1 MKMILAVNN
10 TTNLESGIAA
20 TSVFEASGGVIGSA
34 PDADWQLMDRAGSVA
49 DFHVKI
55 FQQDGHFCA
64 TPLDREGMIVN
75 RSSRPMRPGS
85 TFSVSDGDTW
95 NIGDFNVSVYIAESE
110 KSASGGK
117 TPGEQWAGQ
126 FSSIETLVPGSLQN
140 DDRREQLN
148 AEAILADYSEADDE
162 KAEFFATRDR
172 AVKEALDPITHLNKV
187 SQSLEDDSTDPVAL
201 FDRKRGTSSM
211 SDDKTLIDDLN
222 IRPQQGTDSLGLDDP
237 MAQNAH
243 FSGPRP
249 TSNGEDLDSYLQE
262 LTQAGSRSISQIR
275 AREEWHDGVKSG
287 NFDEDQQV
295 DHVVLRP
302 LLNAMGLPVS
312 DMSVPE
318 ANRVARETG
327 EAMLAAIIGLME
339 IHNRQ
344 GGDRNS
350 LNDTHLHPVEDN
362 PLRLGM
368 TPGDAVRDLFLVQSP
383 VHLNAPA
390 AIEESLAQ
398 ITAHEEAS
406 QTAIEAALDAVLG
419 ALSPAQLSRRF
430 ARYKGHAPKS
440 GDADAW
446 HWQMYQHYYSEMKS
460 DRQRGLGRMFWEIFR
475 QVYDREMRSKTLE
488 SQFGSAS
495 VHDL

>member
-49 DFHVKI
+49 DFHVRV
-55 FQQDGHFCA
+55 FQQDGLFCA
-64 TPLDREGMIVN
+64 TPLDHDGMVVN
-75 RSSRPMRPGS
+75 RASRPMRKGT

-95 NIGDFNVSVYIAESE
+95 NIGDFNVSVYIAIDEN
-110 KSASGGK
+110 SATGGS

-126 FSSIETLVPGSLQN
+126 FSSIETLLPGALKN
-140 DDRREQLN
+140 DDQREQLN
-148 AEAILADYSEADDE
+148 AEAILADYSAEDDE
-162 KAEFFATRDR
+162 KAEFFATKDR
-172 AVKEALDPITHLNKV
+172 AIKEALDPVTHLNKA
-187 SQSLEDDSTDPVAL
+187 SQSLEDDSKDPVVL
-201 FDRKRGTSSM
+201 FDRKRGASAM
-211 SDDKTLIDDLN
+211 SDEKSLIDDLN
-222 IRPQQGTDSLGLDDP
+222 VKPQQGTENLGLDDP
-237 MAQNAH
+237 MAQNA
-243 FSGPRP
+243 FFAGPKA
-249 TSNGEDLDSYLQE
+249 TDQNEDLDSYLQE
-262 LTQAGSRSISQIR
+262 LAQAGSRNINDIR
-275 AREEWHDGVKSG
+275 AREEWHGNVQSG
-287 NFDEDQQV
+287 NFDENEQV

-302 LLNAMGLPVS
+302 LLSAMGLPVS

-344 GGDRNS
+344 GDDRNS

-368 TPGDAVRDLFLVQSP
+368 NPGEAVRDLFLVQSP

-406 QTAIEAALDAVLG
+406 QTAIEAALDAVLT
-419 ALSPAQLSRRF
+419 ALSPQHLSRRF
-430 ARYKGHAPKS
+430 ARYKGHAPKT
-440 GDADAW
+440 GDPDAW

-475 QVYDREMRSKTLE
+475 QVYDREMRSKTLQ
-488 SQFGSAS
+488 SQFGGSPLNDS
-495 VHDL
+495 